1 MISTKKN
8 PVKNHDGKHYL
19 DLNESVYESPS
30 RRNPYLRAMFKTIAS
45 NELGMKKRDI
55 EKVADSMVGKTLK
68 QAVNI
73 MDKHAGSK
81 VVFYYGVGDAD
92 PTENELKLER
102 PVSVKKKPARKKATK
117 SPTKKPTKST
127 QETLEDNMKK
137 QTTKK
142 RSKK

>member
-1 MISTKKN
+1 MISTKTN
-8 PVKNHDGKHYL
+8 PVKNHDNKHYL

-30 RRNPYLRAMFKTIAS
+30 RKNPYLRAMFKTIAS

-73 MDKHAGSK
+73 MDKHVDEK
-81 VVFYYGVGDAD
+81 VVFYYGLGDTD

-102 PVSVKKKPARKKATK
+102 PVSVKKKPARKRPTK
-117 SPTKKPTKST
+117 TATKKPTKTT
-127 QETLEDNMKK
+127 QETLENNMKK
-137 QTTKK
+137 QTRK